1 MKRKGIHQ
9 PTIEDAIE
17 ISGIETLHPG
27 GFALTKRTAEIA
39 GLKQG
44 MCVLDVSSG
53 RGTQAI
59 FYAENY
65 GVQVTGLDISLKMI
79 ESASN
84 SARLAGMT
92 GRVSFRQGDS
102 QALPFD
108 DDTFDVV
115 INECAVGI
123 PDDSEQVLNEMV
135 RVVKPGGTIVIHES
149 IWKKKMTENEK
160 EELAERYGTTP
171 LEFEQWNEMLRKSGV
186 VNIIAEYE
194 EWSQPEK
201 FWKVRKD
208 RDVKHHSKLLTIPE
222 RLITLKRIVQKHG
235 MKGVFKVM
243 ENEKIF
249 FKAVLDGKIGYSL
262 YKGVKGS

>member
-39 GLKQG
+39 ELKQG
-44 MCVLDVSSG
+44 MRVLDVSSG

-65 GVQVTGLDISLKMI
+65 GVQVTGLDISVKMI

-92 GRVSFRQGDS
+92 GCVSFRQGDS
-102 QALPFD
+102 QALPFG

-123 PDDSEQVLNEMV
+123 PDDSE
-135 RVVKPGGTIVIHES
+135 
-149 IWKKKMTENEK
+149 
-160 EELAERYGTTP
+160 
-171 LEFEQWNEMLRKSGV
+171 
-186 VNIIAEYE
+186 
-194 EWSQPEK
+194 
-201 FWKVRKD
+201 
-208 RDVKHHSKLLTIPE
+208 
-222 RLITLKRIVQKHG
+222 
-235 MKGVFKVM
+235 
-243 ENEKIF
+243 
-249 FKAVLDGKIGYSL
+249 
-262 YKGVKGS
+262 